1 MERLQQL
8 GTWRVVALAHSLCSF
23 ASRWTVHRG
32 LSSVTISAPEATMG
46 SEKIDA
52 ACSHLTP
59 AHLRLPWAPD
69 ESRRCQSVLSS
80 RCHRARRA
88 LGTLSTAS
96 ISSLVARRQELLVDQ
111 TFIHEK
117 TEYVETRKHSADVRD
132 LAAYS
137 GSRCAC
143 AVLSNCR
150 CSSTR
155 STAPI
160 WAPF

>member
-32 LSSVTISAPEATMG
+32 LSSVTISAPEATLG

-69 ESRRCQSVLSS
+69 ESRRCQS
-80 RCHRARRA
+80 A